1 MDEVDGGR
9 RQTVVLL
16 CLGSGRL
23 HQDLMRC
30 LHAVGAVGV
39 VAATSQH
46 ADDLCRALAVD
57 IAVLDDAF
65 LRAEPRGL
73 RVVAAAEAPVVHVGQ
88 APSPAAAVATLPPD
102 SAAFEIALEVQRLG
116 RDLVDGIVRWG
127 PLTLDARR
135 RACTW
140 NDVPLQLTPTQ
151 FRLMATLVNA
161 RGSVVTRPELCR
173 RSLGSYV
180 HGDCERLDAH
190 LRRIRRLIEPDPSR
204 ARFLLTVRGEGVRL
218 ADPAS
223 LEITLASP
231 RPPELVREQVVGA

>member
-1 MDEVDGGR
+1 MDEVDAGR

-23 HQDLMRC
+23 QPDLMRC

-39 VAATSQH
+39 VAATAPH
-46 ADDLCRALAVD
+46 AEDLSRAFAIDV
-57 IAVLDDAF
+57 AALDDAF
-65 LRAEPRGL
+65 LRAEPRVL
-73 RVVAAAEAPVVHVGQ
+73 RFLTAAEAPVVHVGQ
-88 APSPAAAVATLPPD
+88 APSPPVAVATLPPD

-190 LRRIRRLIEPDPSR
+190 LRRIRRLIEPDPAR

-218 ADPAS
+218 ADPAG

-231 RPPELVREQVVGA
+231 RAAEMDREQVVGA